1 MASKKWLTIARR
13 YGLRSALI
21 SAVVMPAGVMLAA
34 EKEPIGRKI
43 DNAQVMERV
52 QLVGVIAGSSAKS
65 GIAVI
70 KDAQTG
76 KTYAIK
82 TGDILPGVPNIKL
95 QSVQRELAVFNAD
108 GKEFHVRLALGGY
121 AQEAEDDEDLSADLG
136 KASGPGLFEK
146 WYGSNLGVGPD
157 LVDGLRDGDTKSGR
171 SGPLNTGHQMPKS
184 GSTDEA
190 AKLRED
196 RDGPVNDYL
205 DQITKRSSGVRKR
218 VVSPNADRDANADSL
233 RNFNVDP
240 YSEVED

>member
-1 MASKKWLTIARR
+1 MAPQKSLFWILF
-13 YGLRSALI
+13 
-21 SAVVMPAGVMLAA
+21 AGVLASTGVVFAA

-82 TGDILPGVPNIKL
+82 TGDILPGVPGIKL
-95 QSVQRELAVFNAD
+95 QSVQRELAVFNAE

-121 AQEAEDDEDLSADLG
+121 AQEAEDEEDLSADLG
-136 KASGPGLFEK
+136 TSHGPGLFEK
-146 WYGSNLGVGPD
+146 WYGSKIGIGPD
-157 LVDGLRDGDTKSGR
+157 LVDGPGDTNVKLLRNDHANSEDKGLGAV
-171 SGPLNTGHQMPKS
+171 SKS

-190 AKLRED
+190 TKLRED

-205 DQITKRSSGVRKR
+205 NQLTKGSMGVRKR
-218 VVSPNADRDANADSL
+218 AVSPQRDRDLDQAPSRHVTEDQNI
-233 RNFNVDP
+233 
-240 YSEVED
+240 EVED